1 MWVVKLGGS
10 MNTDPLLPGWLDLLA
25 QLGGGRVTIVCG
37 GGTFADEVRR
47 AQAHWRFDDLTAHNM
62 AVLAMAQSAYLAHGL
77 NPALRMAG
85 TQAEIRQVLHVGH
98 TALWMPIGQR
108 RDEPGGDTNW
118 DASSDSMALDLARQ
132 LNAERLVIVKA
143 CAVDRALSLSGL
155 GDAGILDR
163 RFASLAAGAACSI
176 DIVQRTELARIRGLL
191 LGEHRTVGA

>member
-25 QLGGGRVTIVCG
+25 QLGGGRVTVVCG

-47 AQAHWRFDDLTAHNM
+47 AQAHWHFDDLTAHNM
-62 AVLAMAQSAYLAHGL
+62 AVLAMAQSTYLAHGL

-85 TQAEIRQVLHVGH
+85 TQAEIRQVLHGGH

-108 RDEPGGDTNW
+108 RDEPGADTNW

-143 CAVDRALSLSGL
+143 CEIDPALSLSDL
-155 GDAGILDR
+155 SDAGILDR

-191 LGEHRTVGA
+191 LGEHRSVGA

>member
-25 QLGGGRVTIVCG
+25 QLGGGRVTVVCG

-62 AVLAMAQSAYLAHGL
+62 AVLAMAQSTYLAHGL

-108 RDEPGGDTNW
+108 RDEPGADTNW

-143 CAVDRALSLSGL
+143 CEINRALSLSDL
-155 GDAGILDR
+155 SDAGILDR